1 MFTTLKRGRKVYG
14 GGGITPDIYTE
25 NREIPLSA
33 KVAELYSKAAFEH
46 TAVEIWDSIPFKSI
60 LKQYPTIEEFSSQF
74 EVGST
79 IIELFYL
86 YNKCIAEELTDEDKK
101 FIKTM
106 IKATMAGQLYGI
118 ETRQQIYYKEFD
130 YILQRALEIA
140 QDRHKYEQ
148 IVGLIEH

>member
-1 MFTTLKRGRKVYG
+1 M
-14 GGGITPDIYTE
+14 
-25 NREIPLSA
+25 
-33 KVAELYSKAAFEH
+33 
-46 TAVEIWDSIPFKSI
+46 
-60 LKQYPTIEEFSSQF
+60 
-74 EVGST
+74 
-79 IIELFYL
+79 IIDLFYL